1 MSCLL
6 IHLQRKGIAIMLGQ
20 PASILFLAWNYK
32 TQKCN
37 CNIFSKDSIF
47 LKQTVHM
54 AKSFR
59 SYNVRII
66 LKYTAVYSFHMKLIC
81 MIAIGHY
88 FYFIYHFCIRCTNQ
102 GSILY
107 GTNKNLGLLIPNG
120 WAYHCHG
127 RWKYPIC
134 KLVTIK
140 RVNRSR

>member
-37 CNIFSKDSIF
+37 CNIFSEDSFF

-81 MIAIGHY
+81 MIAIGHF
-88 FYFIYHFCIRCTNQ
+88 FYFEQWSLFHISLLYKMYKPGFYSLWYKQESWTTNTQ
-102 GSILY
+102 WLSISL
-107 GTNKNLGLLIPNG
+107 P
-120 WAYHCHG
+120 WAMKISNMQVGHY
-127 RWKYPIC
+127 
-134 KLVTIK
+134 
-140 RVNRSR
+140 